1 MSVQNDDLKTQ
12 RNIYTRQEITPLVY
26 ELMLTVRD
34 VKNTETVNS
43 VYLNEAN
50 QNLEIYVFYEKEDFE
65 IEDKIIKY
73 FTDWEENYKYFPEI
87 FIYPLD
93 MIEDKRMSLPETA
106 MEV

>member
-1 MSVQNDDLKTQ
+1 MSVQNDDLKIQ

-50 QNLEIYVFYEKEDFE
+50 QNLEIYVFYEKENFE

-93 MIEDKRMSLPETA
+93 MIKDKRMSLPESA